1 MNKLPKILFR
11 TSGGTAFG
19 KELGMGHIYRSI
31 NLATHLKKSKLFF
44 LIEDY
49 GSSKE
54 VVSQRNFKQI
64 FTLKKNIS
72 LHDDI
77 NQTIQ
82 FIKKYDIEI
91 LIIDKYDL
99 KLKFVKELTKIV
111 TTIVI
116 SDLKRI
122 DFPAN
127 LVFNGFIGFKN
138 KSILN
143 KYGKKCFLGP
153 NYQILD
159 SRFSKKLKLKK
170 KYDLLTT
177 FGGFDEKNL
186 SNMIIKKLSDSDYN
200 FKVKLILGPAYDPK
214 KLKQIKK
221 IKHLSLDVINQTN
234 NLQKEIAQS
243 KFVICSGGITTYELC
258 NMETPFAIICQVKHQ
273 TLTAKEWEKKGIAI
287 NLGMPNTQL
296 NKKLKLCLAS
306 LITKSIKLKSNSK
319 IVDGFGGKRVSDEI
333 LKFYHLSKV

>member
-1 MNKLPKILFR
+1 MKKLPKILFR
-11 TSGGTAFG
+11 TSGGMAFG
-19 KELGMGHIYRSI
+19 KELGMGHIYRSM
-31 NLATHLKKSKLFF
+31 NLATHLKNSKLFF

-49 GSSKE
+49 GFSKE

-72 LHDDI
+72 LHDDL

-82 FIKKYDIEI
+82 FIKKYDIDI
-91 LIIDKYDL
+91 LIIDKYNL
-99 KLKFVKELTKIV
+99 KLAFVKELSKIV

-122 DFPAN
+122 DFPAT

-143 KYGKKCFLGP
+143 KYGTKCFLGP

-177 FGGFDEKNL
+177 FGGFDEKDL
-186 SNMIIKKLSDSDYN
+186 SNIILKKLSSSDYN
-200 FKVKLILGPAYDPK
+200 FKVKLILGPAYDST
-214 KLKQIKK
+214 KLKKIKK
-221 IKHLSLDVINQTN
+221 TKHLSLDVIKQTN

-258 NMETPFAIICQVKHQ
+258 NTGIPFAIISQVKHQ
-273 TLTAKEWEKKGIAI
+273 TLTAKEWEKKCMAI
-287 NLGMPNTQL
+287 NLGMPNTRL
-296 NKKLKLCLAS
+296 EKKLNHCINLF
-306 LITKSIKLKSNSK
+306 IKKQIRLKSNTR
-319 IVDGFGGKRVSDEI
+319 IVDGFGGQRVSKEI
-333 LKFYHLSKV
+333 LKFYNLSKL